1 MHIIRARNA
10 LKSAETS
17 RFRGTL
23 GRELLHAPLHLTCT
37 WAASTDIWEGNAGTK
52 LAHTVHV
59 LPVGRNP
66 ANEVACECSWA
77 SREAC
82 LETWIAR
89 HENNENDRSRT
100 NRRAIFGQCRDTPTK
115 HALRRRS
122 SRIIRSITHST
133 AHNGRSACPQSST
146 LANLED

>member
-23 GRELLHAPLHLTCT
+23 GRDVLHAPLHLTCT

-66 ANEVACECSWA
+66 VNEVACECSWA
-77 SREAC
+77 SREAY
-82 LETWIAR
+82 LRTRMAR
-89 HENNENDRSRT
+89 HKKSPS
-100 NRRAIFGQCRDTPTK
+100 IFLGEDTCTRFG
-115 HALRRRS
+115 HALK
-122 SRIIRSITHST
+122 
-133 AHNGRSACPQSST
+133 
-146 LANLED
+146 LVKF

>member
-23 GRELLHAPLHLTCT
+23 GRDVLHAPLHLTCT
-37 WAASTDIWEGNAGTK
+37 WAASTDIWLTNAGTK

-66 ANEVACECSWA
+66 VNEVACECSWA

-82 LETWIAR
+82 LKTRIET
-89 HENNENDRSRT
+89 HENNENDRFRI
-100 NRRAIFGQCRDTPTK
+100 NRRAIFGQ
-115 HALRRRS
+115 
-122 SRIIRSITHST
+122 
-133 AHNGRSACPQSST
+133 
-146 LANLED
+146 